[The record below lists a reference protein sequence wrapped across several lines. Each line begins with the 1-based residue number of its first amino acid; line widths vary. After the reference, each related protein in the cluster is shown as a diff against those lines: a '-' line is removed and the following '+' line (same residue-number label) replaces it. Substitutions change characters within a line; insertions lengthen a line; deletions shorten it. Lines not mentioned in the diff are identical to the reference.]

1 MMVLSINNY
10 RKLQPFFKKL
20 KLIKS
25 VLIFLIL
32 TTMSDNTIL
41 DKSEPSVCIPR
52 TFPNIT
58 WKRIKDVFEE
68 VLGAKCIDR
77 IDMVRR
83 RADDGSQFQRVF
95 IHFTSW
101 PSDERSQEVRNR
113 LLEGKDI
120 KIVYD
125 EPWFWKCS
133 ASRVP
138 RPRPSG
144 RRKHQTPYIDSV
156 GINSNKRPNLS
167 SHRKHNK
174 PFLDVL
180 AQADAKIANDA
191 TPSS

>member
-1 MMVLSINNY
+1 
-10 RKLQPFFKKL
+10 
-20 KLIKS
+20 
-25 VLIFLIL
+25 
-32 TTMSDNTIL
+32 MSDNTIL
-41 DKSEPSVCIPR
+41 NKSEPSVCIPR

-68 VLGAKCIDR
+68 VLGTKCIDR

-83 RADDGSQFQRVF
+83 RADDGSEFQRVF

-101 PSDERSQEVRNR
+101 PSDEHSQEVRNR

-144 RRKHQTPYIDSV
+144 RRKCHPPYIDSI
-156 GINSNKRPNLS
+156 GINTNKRPNS
-167 SHRKHNK
+167 SIRSHPQNK
-174 PFLDVL
+174 PFLEVPPDFHPPL
-180 AQADAKIANDA
+180 AIADAPVAIADA
-191 TPSS
+191 PDEGALLSSLHGC

>member
-1 MMVLSINNY
+1 MSQSKI
-10 RKLQPFFKKL
+10 
-20 KLIKS
+20 IK
-25 VLIFLIL
+25 
-32 TTMSDNTIL
+32 
-41 DKSEPSVCIPR
+41 KSEPSICIPR

-58 WKRIKDVFEE
+58 WKRVKEVFEQ
-68 VLGAKCIDR
+68 VLGAKCVER
-77 IDMVRR
+77 IDMVRHK
-83 RADDGSQFQRVF
+83 ASDGSEFKRVYV
-95 IHFTSW
+95 HFKYW
-101 PSDERSQEVRNR
+101 PGDSQSQEVRQR
-113 LLEGKDI
+113 LLDGKDI